1 MRGAARQLS
10 LLHPRR
16 PRAPTPGTL
25 LPLTGLPQRQRA
37 LWNSSILQAGAMGWT
52 LAAAMRNE
60 LNLSRQGIQ
69 ASTALPSLPTPA
81 LPPRE
86 GRASSSWPWWR
97 GLPGPLRHHPHP
109 QATWLAQL
117 GKVWVVRASRAPSLN
132 DAETTQSAWPR
143 GQGHTRS

>member
-52 LAAAMRNE
+52 LAAAMRNT

-81 LPPRE
+81 LPPVKAAPPPAGHGGE
-86 GRASSSWPWWR
+86 GC
-97 GLPGPLRHHPHP
+97 
-109 QATWLAQL
+109 QA
-117 GKVWVVRASRAPSLN
+117 
-132 DAETTQSAWPR
+132 
-143 GQGHTRS
+143 H